1 MWKWNLVL
9 KFDEKSSLQSNP
21 SAEPQTVQKIRREL
35 GSLLNLF
42 NNRASWQLY
51 VNTRWWELPNPKP
64 NQVWI
69 MLVGL
74 QAPGMVPN
82 CFRVT
87 DWQMFFSWKEGTANN
102 AKKKEIGKRY
112 ETATSPPLILSLHHR
127 RRSYHRKDW
136 KEQTEQYSFTRYE
149 SIIIDC

>member
-102 AKKKEIGKRY
+102 AKKKKKFGNVMRRLPASRWSFPCITDGAHIIERIEK
-112 ETATSPPLILSLHHR
+112 SKLNNILSR
-127 RRSYHRKDW
+127 DMRAM
-136 KEQTEQYSFTRYE
+136 
-149 SIIIDC
+149 